1 LVAVCCW
8 QHYYSLGE
16 NKMALE
22 LRLLNDGTTAWVD
35 PDTGE
40 TVQTV
45 GTQSTAPEGTKLDD
59 WLQIAKQGLNLVQT
73 QQLNQINVARARQGL
88 APIDTSRYTGMG
100 VNVGLTPQTQQLVMY
115 GGLALLAVL
124 LINNLTKR

>member
-1 LVAVCCW
+1 
-8 QHYYSLGE
+8 
-16 NKMALE
+16 MALE

>member
-1 LVAVCCW
+1 
-8 QHYYSLGE
+8 
-16 NKMALE
+16 MALE
-22 LRLLNDGTTAWVD
+22 LQVLSDGTTAWVD
-35 PDTGE
+35 SDTGE
-40 TVQTV
+40 SIRTV
-45 GTQSTAPEGTKLDD
+45 GTQSTAPEGTTLDD

-88 APIDTSRYTGMG
+88 PPIDTSRYTGTA
-100 VNVGLTPQTQQLVMY
+100 VNVGLTPQTQQLIMY

>member
-1 LVAVCCW
+1 
-8 QHYYSLGE
+8 
-16 NKMALE
+16 MALE
-22 LRLLNDGTTAWVD
+22 LVVLSNGQTAWVD

-40 TVQTV
+40 GIQTV
-45 GTQSTAPEGTKLDD
+45 GTQTTAPGGTRLDD
-59 WLQIAKQGLNLVQT
+59 WMQIAKQSLNLVQT

-88 APIDTSRYTGMG
+88 PPIDTSRYTGMG
-100 VNVGLTPQTQQLVMY
+100 VNLGLTPQTQQLVMY

>member
-1 LVAVCCW
+1 
-8 QHYYSLGE
+8 
-16 NKMALE
+16 MALE
-22 LRLLNDGTTAWVD
+22 LVVLSNGQTAWVD

-40 TVQTV
+40 TMQAV
-45 GTQSTAPEGTKLDD
+45 GTQATAPEGTKLDD
-59 WLQIAKQGLNLVQT
+59 WLSIAKQGLNLVQT

-88 APIDTSRYTGMG
+88 PPIDTSRYTGMG
-100 VNVGLTPQTQQLVMY
+100 VNLGLTPQTQQLVMY

>member
-1 LVAVCCW
+1 
-8 QHYYSLGE
+8 
-16 NKMALE
+16 MALE
-22 LRLLNDGTTAWVD
+22 LTVLSNGQTAWVD

-40 TVQTV
+40 VMQTV
-45 GTQSTAPEGTKLDD
+45 GTQTTAPEGTRLDD

-88 APIDTSRYTGMG
+88 PPIDTSRYTGTA
-100 VNVGLTPQTQQLVMY
+100 VNLGLTPQTQSLIMY